1 MVLRSRDSDAL
12 ACARGTADA
21 SSPQSSE
28 LPIKLDGTALLDR
41 LARDGLRRY
50 RHKLARR
57 SIDAPRSQRLLGAVS
72 DDGNAWVLR
81 AELPGLSE
89 KDVELTVNAESVT
102 LRAERKVEQLAK
114 HTVHRR
120 ERPSYRVAR
129 TFTLGTKID
138 PERVEATMKNG
149 VLTVK
154 LAKAADA
161 QPRKVLVRAS

>member
-1 MVLRSRDSDAL
+1 MLGLHNDLRPFGWWGLRDLNRQFEALRRDWERLFFEQERAFGFGGDAL
-12 ACARGTADA
+12 GLA
-21 SSPQSSE
+21 S
-28 LPIKLDGTALLDR
+28 L
-41 LARDGLRRY
+41 
-50 RHKLARR
+50 
-57 SIDAPRSQRLLGAVS
+57 S
-72 DDGNAWVLR
+72 DEGNEWVLR

-89 KDVELTVNAESVT
+89 KDIDLTVNADTVT
-102 LRAERKVEQLAK
+102 LRAERKVEPLAK

-138 PERVEATMKNG
+138 PERVEATMKHG

-154 LAKAADA
+154 LPKVADA